1 MTTALDAYKALSV
14 AADRIGVRNYAAGHG
29 CHTKTMRGARV
40 KVYVPTAAHR
50 LVVDAMPAVLSGDI
64 TPSDAM
70 GLLWTWDV
78 MTERGLQP

>member
-1 MTTALDAYKALSV
+1 MTTALDAYRALFV
-14 AADRIGVRNYAAGHG
+14 AADRIGARNYATGNG
-29 CHTKTMRGARV
+29 CHTKTVRGAKV

-50 LVVDAMPAVLSGDI
+50 SVVDAMPAVLAGGI

-70 GLLWTWDV
+70 SLLWTWDV